1 MGLVTIL
8 FVVSS
13 LVCLVAWI
21 WLLVIAFRASIGW
34 GLLIF
39 FLSWLLVPVVV
50 FAVKFWSDAKRPIIL
65 YALGMILAFTA
76 GGVAVFVMGMELG
89 AMAGENGAG
98 VTTGQARS
106 GGAVLPPPRP
116 TARATHPSWEA
127 VVKEIEREDDGD
139 WEALV
144 PTPTPVT
151 GRASGLTWDE
161 LPSHVGRRVVV
172 KLTND
177 TTVVATLEAAASDSV
192 RIRHVIGGG
201 EASYWIKREEIEHIR
216 LAN

>member
-8 FVVSS
+8 FIVSS

-21 WLLVIAFRASIGW
+21 WLLVVAFRASLGW
-34 GLLIF
+34 GLLVF
-39 FLSWLLVPVVV
+39 FLSWLLIPIIV
-50 FAVKFWSDAKRPIIL
+50 FAVKFWTEAKRPVIL
-65 YALGMILAFTA
+65 YALGMILAFAA
-76 GGVAVFVMGMELG
+76 GGTAVFVMGMELG
-89 AMAGENGAG
+89 AMTGDDGASVTSDG
-98 VTTGQARS
+98 VS
-106 GGAVLPPPRP
+106 PGGAVLPPPRP

-151 GRASGLTWDE
+151 GRATGLAWDE
-161 LPSHVGRRVVV
+161 LPGHIGRRGVV

-177 TTVVATLEAAASDSV
+177 TTVVAALEAATSDSI

-201 EASYWIKREEIEHIR
+201 EASYWIKRPEIEHIR